1 MTTVTFFREGSA
13 YLGFQAGGH
22 AGHAPRGEMCIRDSL
37 KADYL
42 SPGPFFAGLIVL
54 FRLIRLGMRH
64 KAAGREHM
72 PAPDVPR
79 VAARE
84 HLPISEYFKSV
95 PNGKPERP
103 RTVSFAAIG
112 PVSYTHLLEAA
123 VEAGARYVVVEQDA
137 WQEPSLEAARK
148 SRAYLRSLGW

>member
-1 MTTVTFFREGSA
+1 M
-13 YLGFQAGGH
+13 H
-22 AGHAPRGEMCIRDSL
+22 L

-112 PVSYTHLLEAA
+112 PKDTDGDVRLLGINHDNTDAGRLRQRYNGTIQAPRTLAFLKRLKAA
-123 VEAGARYVVVEQDA
+123 
-137 WQEPSLEAARK
+137 
-148 SRAYLRSLGW
+148 